1 MNKNHSIFKQFKI
14 IYAKNPWVFVA
25 ILWVSIV
32 PSLGVLLAL
41 RGLYQSWGILE
52 VPDFMTFRVIFVY
65 LSTCTLLMGLALLP
79 TTFLAVLSGFV
90 FGWQAFPFLVLA
102 YSLASILGYLLG
114 KRLGGDSLDDLLH
127 HYPKAA
133 DLIQK
138 RSNQM
143 GRLVFYVRL
152 SPVIPF
158 ALSNILFALLKV
170 GLGPVV
176 WAGLLGMLPRT
187 LLAFLTGT
195 LAISIYGAI
204 QSDGEAWQVAF
215 LVFLFF
221 ISIWGIYRFFSKSV
235 SSKPQ

>member
-1 MNKNHSIFKQFKI
+1 LIF
-14 IYAKNPWVFVA
+14 A
-25 ILWVSIV
+25 
-32 PSLGVLLAL
+32 
-41 RGLYQSWGILE
+41 
-52 VPDFMTFRVIFVY
+52 Y
-65 LSTCTLLMGLALLP
+65 LSASTLSMGLAFLP

-127 HYPKAA
+127 YYPKAA
-133 DLIQK
+133 DLIHK

-143 GRLVFYVRL
+143 GTLVFYIRL

-195 LAISIYGAI
+195 LAVSIYEVI
-204 QSDGEAWQVAF
+204 QSDGETWQVAF
-215 LVFLFF
+215 LVFLFLF
-221 ISIWGIYRFFSKSV
+221 SIWGVYRFFAKGVPSKA
-235 SSKPQ
+235 K

>member
-1 MNKNHSIFKQFKI
+1 MNKKHSIFKQFKI
-14 IYAKNPWVFVA
+14 IYAKNPWVFFA

-32 PSLGVLLAL
+32 PSLGVLGVL
-41 RGLYQSWGILE
+41 RILYQNWELMEI
-52 VPDFMTFRVIFVY
+52 PDFMTIWLIFGY
-65 LSTCTLLMGLALLP
+65 LSICTLLMGLAFLP

-114 KRLGGDSLDDLLH
+114 KRLGGESLDDLLL

-187 LLAFLTGT
+187 FLAFLTGT
-195 LAISIYGAI
+195 LAVSIYEAI
-204 QSDGEAWQVAF
+204 QSDGETWQVAF
-215 LVFLFF
+215 LVLLFLF
-221 ISIWGIYRFFSKSV
+221 SIWGIYRFFAKNPPS
-235 SSKPQ
+235 